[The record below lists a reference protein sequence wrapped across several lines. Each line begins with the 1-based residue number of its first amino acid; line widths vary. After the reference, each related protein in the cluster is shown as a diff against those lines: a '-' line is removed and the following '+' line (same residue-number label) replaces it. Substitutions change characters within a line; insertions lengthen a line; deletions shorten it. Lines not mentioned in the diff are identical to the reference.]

1 MDNLLKATLKSQT
14 IPSGALFVISLIAW
28 PIVIDILRDFQ
39 GKDRLQF
46 NCVPK
51 LNEVTRQLCYDKY
64 NSAMSPRLTPLDFAG
79 ITFGL
84 STFGWLIVTLVN
96 HWLLRRIRDKKIS
109 KANRKKNVDH
119 YYWVFIGHICYQL
132 ALLVVIMVLFCCYQK
147 LEYPAEYRCFSAN
160 TTLTVFNQV
169 AVNFTCNDIRYN
181 EKSKV
186 NIVIIVVFS
195 LSIVL
200 SLAAIIQ
207 LKLQGKEKIL
217 EHLLRNLEED
227 EGEENASLGELL
239 CYHLYIRI
247 LQVLSDSYSLKNF
260 LGTGTWQINQP
271 EIFSWSMMYSFLVD
285 LPIFIYYSGVFKCF
299 RKEIR

>member
-64 NSAMSPRLTPLDFAG
+64 NSAMSPRLTPLDFAR
-79 ITFGL
+79 ITSGL
-84 STFGWLIVTLVN
+84 SGFAWLTVTLLN
-96 HWLLRRIRDKKIS
+96 IWLLRRIHDKKDS
-109 KANRKKNVDH
+109 KANRRKNVDH

-132 ALLVVIMVLFCCYQK
+132 ALVVVMMVLFCCYQK
-147 LEYPAEYRCFSAN
+147 LEYPSAYRCFLAN

-169 AVNFTCNDIRYN
+169 AVNFTCNDMRYN

-186 NIVIIVVFS
+186 NIAIIVVFS

-200 SLAAIIQ
+200 SLAAITQ
-207 LKLQGKEKIL
+207 LKLQGKQNTFK
-217 EHLLRNLEED
+217 HLLRNLKD
-227 EGEENASLGELL
+227 DPGHQNPSLGELL

-247 LQVLSDSYSLKNF
+247 LQIRSDSHSLKIF
-260 LGTGTWQINQP
+260 LETGSSQSNQP
-271 EIFSWSMMYSFLVD
+271 EIFSWSMMYSF
-285 LPIFIYYSGVFKCF
+285 
-299 RKEIR
+299 

>member
-84 STFGWLIVTLVN
+84 SSFGWLIVTLVN
-96 HWLLRRIRDKKIS
+96 HWLSRRIRDKKIS

-285 LPIFIYYSGVFKCF
+285 LPIFVYYSGVFKCF

>member
-84 STFGWLIVTLVN
+84 SSFGWLIVTLVN

-119 YYWVFIGHICYQL
+119 YYCVFIGHICYQL

-247 LQVLSDSYSLKNF
+247 LRVLSDSYSLKNF

>member
-14 IPSGALFVISLIAW
+14 IPSGALFVISLISW

-84 STFGWLIVTLVN
+84 SSFGWLIVTLVN

-285 LPIFIYYSGVFKCF
+285 LPIFVHYSGVFKCF

>member
-14 IPSGALFVISLIAW
+14 IPSGALFVISLISW

-84 STFGWLIVTLVN
+84 SSFGWLIVTLVN

-285 LPIFIYYSGVFKCF
+285 LPIFVYYSGVFKCF

>member
-51 LNEVTRQLCYDKY
+51 LNVVTRQLCYDKY

-84 STFGWLIVTLVN
+84 SSFGWVIVTLVN

>member
-28 PIVIDILRDFQ
+28 PIVVDILRDFQ

-51 LNEVTRQLCYDKY
+51 LNEVTRQLCYDRY
-64 NSAMSPRLTPLDFAG
+64 NSALSPRLTPLDFAG

-84 STFGWLIVTLVN
+84 SSFGWLIVTLVN

-132 ALLVVIMVLFCCYQK
+132 ALLTVMMGLFCCYQK

-195 LSIVL
+195 LSIVF
-200 SLAAIIQ
+200 SLAAMIQ

-247 LQVLSDSYSLKNF
+247 LQVLSDSHSLKNF

-285 LPIFIYYSGVFKCF
+285 LPIFIYYSGIFKCF
-299 RKEIR
+299 RE

>member
-14 IPSGALFVISLIAW
+14 IPSGALFVISLISW

-84 STFGWLIVTLVN
+84 SSFGWLIVTLVN

-132 ALLVVIMVLFCCYQK
+132 ALLVVIMVLFFCYQK

-160 TTLTVFNQV
+160 STLTVFNQV

-271 EIFSWSMMYSFLVD
+271 EIFSWTMMYSFLVD

>member
-64 NSAMSPRLTPLDFAG
+64 NSAMNPRLTPLDFAG

-84 STFGWLIVTLVN
+84 SSFGWLIVTLVN
-96 HWLLRRIRDKKIS
+96 HWLLRRIRDKKIG

-200 SLAAIIQ
+200 SLAAMIQ

>member
-84 STFGWLIVTLVN
+84 SSFGWLIVTLVN

-132 ALLVVIMVLFCCYQK
+132 ALLVVMMVLFCCYQK

-285 LPIFIYYSGVFKCF
+285 LPIFVYYSGVFKCF

>member
-84 STFGWLIVTLVN
+84 SSFGWLIVTLVN

-119 YYWVFIGHICYQL
+119 YYCVFIGHICYQL

-147 LEYPAEYRCFSAN
+147 LEYPAEYRCFLAN
-160 TTLTVFNQV
+160 TTLTAFNQV
-169 AVNFTCNDIRYN
+169 AVNTTCNDLRYN

-186 NIVIIVVFS
+186 NIAIAVVLS
-195 LSIVL
+195 LSIVF
-200 SLAAIIQ
+200 SLAALVH
-207 LKLQGKEKIL
+207 LKLVKKKIL
-217 EHLLRNLEED
+217 KHLLGNLEE
-227 EGEENASLGELL
+227 EAGELL
-239 CYHLYIRI
+239 CYHLY
-247 LQVLSDSYSLKNF
+247 LY
-260 LGTGTWQINQP
+260 
-271 EIFSWSMMYSFLVD
+271 
-285 LPIFIYYSGVFKCF
+285 
-299 RKEIR
+299 

>member
-84 STFGWLIVTLVN
+84 SSFGWLIVTLVN

-119 YYWVFIGHICYQL
+119 YY
-132 ALLVVIMVLFCCYQK
+132 
-147 LEYPAEYRCFSAN
+147 
-160 TTLTVFNQV
+160 
-169 AVNFTCNDIRYN
+169 
-181 EKSKV
+181 
-186 NIVIIVVFS
+186 
-195 LSIVL
+195 
-200 SLAAIIQ
+200 
-207 LKLQGKEKIL
+207 
-217 EHLLRNLEED
+217 
-227 EGEENASLGELL
+227 
-239 CYHLYIRI
+239 
-247 LQVLSDSYSLKNF
+247 
-260 LGTGTWQINQP
+260 
-271 EIFSWSMMYSFLVD
+271 
-285 LPIFIYYSGVFKCF
+285 
-299 RKEIR
+299 

>member
-1 MDNLLKATLKSQT
+1 M
-14 IPSGALFVISLIAW
+14 
-28 PIVIDILRDFQ
+28 
-39 GKDRLQF
+39 
-46 NCVPK
+46 PK

-84 STFGWLIVTLVN
+84 SSFGWLIVTLVN

-271 EIFSWSMMYSFLVD
+271 EIFSWSVMYSFLVD
-285 LPIFIYYSGVFKCF
+285 LPIFVYYSGVFKCF

>member
-51 LNEVTRQLCYDKY
+51 LNEVTRQLCYDRY
-64 NSAMSPRLTPLDFAG
+64 NSALSPRLTPLDFAG

-84 STFGWLIVTLVN
+84 SSFGWLIVTLVN

-132 ALLVVIMVLFCCYQK
+132 ALLTVMMGLFCCYQK
-147 LEYPAEYRCFSAN
+147 LEYPVEYRCFSAN

-195 LSIVL
+195 LSIVF
-200 SLAAIIQ
+200 SLAAMIQ

-247 LQVLSDSYSLKNF
+247 LQVLSDSHSLKNF

-285 LPIFIYYSGVFKCF
+285 LPIFIYYSGIFKCF
-299 RKEIR
+299 RK

>member
-1 MDNLLKATLKSQT
+1 MDNLVEATLKSQI
-14 IPSGALFVISLIAW
+14 IPSGLLFLISLIAW
-28 PIVIDILRDFQ
+28 PVVIDILRDFQ

-46 NCVPK
+46 NCLPK

-84 STFGWLIVTLVN
+84 SGFGWLTVTLLN
-96 HWLLRRIRDKKIS
+96 SWLLRRIHDKKIS
-109 KANRKKNVDH
+109 KPDRRKNVDH

-147 LEYPAEYRCFSAN
+147 LEYPAAYRCFLAN

-169 AVNFTCNDIRYN
+169 AVNFTCNDMRYN

-186 NIVIIVVFS
+186 NITIIVVFS

-200 SLAAIIQ
+200 SLAAITQ
-207 LKLQGKEKIL
+207 LKLQGKENIF
-217 EHLLRNLEED
+217 EHLLRKLED
-227 EGEENASLGELL
+227 DPGHQNPISGELQ
-239 CYHLYIRI
+239 CYNLYIRI
-247 LQVLSDSYSLKNF
+247 LQIRSDSHSLKFF
-260 LGTGTWQINQP
+260 LETGTSQSNQT
-271 EIFSWSMMYSFLVD
+271 EIFSWNMMYSFLVD
-285 LPIFIYYSGVFKCF
+285 LPVCIYYSGIFKCF
-299 RKEIR
+299 RK

>member
-51 LNEVTRQLCYDKY
+51 LNEVTRQLCCDKY

-84 STFGWLIVTLVN
+84 SSFGWLIVTLVN

-119 YYWVFIGHICYQL
+119 YYCVFIGHICYQL

-285 LPIFIYYSGVFKCF
+285 LPISIYYSGIFKCF
-299 RKEIR
+299 RK